1 MTNNFN
7 WKEVWYK
14 KGNTAT
20 DNLKLLN
27 GYEKTNINPEIVAK
41 QISEILNINS
51 NTSLLEVGC
60 GAGMLAQYFNCD
72 YTGVDYSE
80 TLLKK
85 HKQLLGNKLVLAEAN
100 ELPFDD
106 ESFTNVFSFS
116 VFQYFPNFEYGD
128 QVIKEMF
135 RVCKRGG
142 KVFIGDL
149 PFKSHSEEHILYEMD
164 NMKKRGLN
172 IANGFY
178 NPERFNVWGVKK

>member
-7 WKEVWYK
+7 WKEVWHR
-14 KGNTAT
+14 KGNATT

-27 GYEKTNINPEIVAK
+27 GYEKTSINPEIVAQ
-41 QISEILNINS
+41 QISEFLNVDN

-100 ELPFDD
+100 KLPFDD
-106 ESFTNVFSFS
+106 ESFTNVFAFS
-116 VFQYFPNFEYGD
+116 IFQYFPNFEYGD

-135 RVCKRGG
+135 RVCEKGG

-149 PFKSHSEEHILYEMD
+149 PFKSHSEDHMLYEMD
-164 NMKKRGLN
+164 SMKRRGLN
-172 IANGFY
+172 ITNGFY
-178 NPERFNVWGVKK
+178 NPDRFNAWGVKN